1 MRRKTNTVLP
11 KVRIF
16 TDFSAVAR
24 LNCAALGE
32 RALLVDDGWAACL
45 SIADVRV
52 EGQIADCVIDGVGG
66 GERGLE
72 DEGLA
77 VVWLGFLIF

>member
-1 MRRKTNTVLP
+1 MVL
-11 KVRIF
+11 V
-16 TDFSAVAR
+16 
-24 LNCAALGE
+24 G
-32 RALLVDDGWAACL
+32 DGWAACL

-52 EGQIADCVIDGVGG
+52 EGQIVDCVIDGVGG

-77 VVWLGFLIF
+77 VVWLVS